1 MEQYISG
8 EDTQVAWYVLSAIYK
23 KEMVVRDEL
32 RVRGFETYLPLH
44 YELTRGRH
52 PRRLLRPA
60 ISALVFVKAT
70 YQQLLEYKATTRYSP
85 YIYLR
90 TTRQGNNWVPI
101 VVSERDMQN
110 FIRVTSLEEV
120 GLEYFRPE
128 ELRLEKGEKVKIMD
142 GVFAGI
148 VGEVVKLPH
157 KRGDYLVVEIAGVTT
172 VAARLKPAFVQPLC
186 RKVAR
191 STHVE
196 SDVARLDMLACRL
209 LYDMPDDDL
218 SFEARSMVTSE
229 MRTLWQA
236 LDGCKTVLPL
246 DKAACALAHFLAA
259 LVLGEPSEAYAQ
271 QLASVTPKLRSV
283 SLLRLRTSMY
293 LFLCCGDEASGQF
306 VNDTLARWD
315 REKLSE
321 AQRQVASEWHKA
333 QRRFAR

>member
-1 MEQYISG
+1 MEQHTSG
-8 EDTQVAWYVLSAIYK
+8 EDTQVEWYVLSAIYK
-23 KEMVVRDEL
+23 KEMAVRDEL
-32 RVRGFETYLPLH
+32 RARGFETYLPLH

-70 YQQLLEYKATTRYSP
+70 RQQLLEYKGTTRYSP

-90 TTRQGNNWVPI
+90 TTRRGASWVPI
-101 VVSERDMQN
+101 VVSEHDMQN
-110 FIRVTSLEEV
+110 FIRLTSLEEV

-157 KRGDYLVVEIAGVTT
+157 KRGDYLVIEIPGVTA
-172 VAARLKPAFVQPLC
+172 VAAKLKPAFVQPLC

-196 SDVARLDMLACRL
+196 SDVARLDMLACQL
-209 LYDMPDDDL
+209 LYDTPDDDP
-218 SFEARSMVTSE
+218 SAEARSMMMNE

-236 LDGCKTVLPL
+236 LEGCKTVLPL

-259 LVLGEPSEAYAQ
+259 VVLGEPKEAYVQ
-271 QLASVTPKLRSV
+271 QLIEVTPRLRSV
-283 SLLRLRTSMY
+283 SLLRLRASMY
-293 LFLCCGDEASGQF
+293 LSLCCGDEASGQF
-306 VNDTLARWD
+306 VSDTLARWD

-321 AQRQVASEWHKA
+321 AQRQVIGEWRRA
-333 QRRFAR
+333 QRRFGR